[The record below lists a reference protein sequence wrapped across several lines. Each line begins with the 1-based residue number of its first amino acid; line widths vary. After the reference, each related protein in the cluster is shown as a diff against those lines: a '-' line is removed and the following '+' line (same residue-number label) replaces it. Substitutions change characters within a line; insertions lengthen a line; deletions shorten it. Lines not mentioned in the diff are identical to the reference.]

1 LVESGLE
8 ESRIMKVVGLSSAI
22 LQDDKDPQNPINR
35 RINIIV
41 MNKKAIEF
49 AKNEVNS
56 KEVSSIPFGK
66 R

>member
-1 LVESGLE
+1 
-8 ESRIMKVVGLSSAI
+8 MKVVGLSSAI